1 MGDHRSYAPSMTMN
15 ALPVVVV
22 LLLAQVMATWAIM
35 RRSQRAAAHAR
46 PAQPTP
52 DPFAQV
58 LTDVAL
64 LVAIVDVDGRIAFA
78 NERLAQLTGWPRE
91 QLVGRDWD
99 DTFGSGLVVHRR
111 RLATL
116 TAGTAATEVENV
128 LVTRSG
134 EHRVV
139 AWNDTVTVDAHGQ
152 VTGIGRIGSDITTRR
167 HAEDRI
173 AFLAHYDEL
182 TGLPNRALFHDW
194 VDLALRESAR
204 YSRTA
209 AVLLIDIDN
218 FKLVNESF
226 GHANADG
233 LLKAF
238 SHRLRDAA
246 LGAELVARHTG
257 DEFLV
262 LLADSDSPDGSQG
275 THDHPAD
282 VAQMAEAVAGRL
294 RHLLRIPFRCMD
306 EEVYLTV
313 SVGAALYPRDA
324 GTPDAVLAEARLA
337 IGRRRLRDGA
347 ARALDIGRL
356 PPREEISMVSRLH
369 HAIEAREFVLRFQ
382 PVVDLGSGR
391 IHGAEALIRWQPP
404 GAAEIPP
411 ADFIPLAERCGLIGP
426 ITDWVVDQ
434 VCRQHVAWRSRGID
448 IGLAFNLPVTL
459 WEPAA
464 IRNMLRLIR
473 SHGVDPTE
481 LLIEITESTAMRQ
494 TPDNEAV
501 LRMISSA
508 GLRLA
513 LDDFGT
519 GHSSLARLKQMPATT
534 LKIDRSFVRDLPD
547 DDESAALVVAII
559 QLSRNLGMEP
569 LAEGIETEA
578 QWRFL
583 RDVGCTLGQG
593 FVVSRPVPAHEV
605 EELFLRERL
614 DHAA

>member
-1 MGDHRSYAPSMTMN
+1 
-15 ALPVVVV
+15 
-22 LLLAQVMATWAIM
+22 
-35 RRSQRAAAHAR
+35 
-46 PAQPTP
+46 
-52 DPFAQV
+52 
-58 LTDVAL
+58 
-64 LVAIVDVDGRIAFA
+64 
-78 NERLAQLTGWPRE
+78 
-91 QLVGRDWD
+91 
-99 DTFGSGLVVHRR
+99 
-111 RLATL
+111 
-116 TAGTAATEVENV
+116 
-128 LVTRSG
+128 
-134 EHRVV
+134 
-139 AWNDTVTVDAHGQ
+139 
-152 VTGIGRIGSDITTRR
+152 
-167 HAEDRI
+167 
-173 AFLAHYDEL
+173 
-182 TGLPNRALFHDW
+182 
-194 VDLALRESAR
+194 
-204 YSRTA
+204 
-209 AVLLIDIDN
+209 
-218 FKLVNESF
+218 
-226 GHANADG
+226 
-233 LLKAF
+233 
-238 SHRLRDAA
+238 
-246 LGAELVARHTG
+246 
-257 DEFLV
+257 
-262 LLADSDSPDGSQG
+262 
-275 THDHPAD
+275 
-282 VAQMAEAVAGRL
+282 
-294 RHLLRIPFRCMD
+294 MD

-313 SVGAALYPRDA
+313 SVGTALYPRDA
-324 GTPDAVLAEARLA
+324 ATPDDVLAEARLA

-473 SHGVDPTE
+473 SHGIDPTE

-605 EELFLRERL
+605 EELWFRERL
-614 DHAA
+614 DHAVRRIVPGTDYSARSGGVRRPRRYSSAVMRRLPAGCRSSTS